1 MGARCEYID
10 LSTQNETVAPG
21 TSRRKI
27 EAWSISNPIL
37 TTQTMSR
44 SQQLDRYYQQIQSI
58 ILSRQNPI
66 TGLFP
71 ASTAVT
77 AHGDY
82 TDAWVRDNVYTI
94 LAVWGLALAYRKV
107 DAPPGRLFELEQ
119 SVVKLMRGLLF
130 CMLRQADKVEQ
141 FKQTQSPLDALHAK
155 YSTHTG
161 DVVVGDDE
169 WGHLQLDATSLFVLI
184 LAQMT
189 ASGLPAIYTLDEVN
203 FVQNLVY
210 YIGRTYRTPDFGLW
224 ERGDKINHGSVEL
237 NASSIGMAKAAL
249 EAIDGLD
256 LFGARGSQASVIHVL
271 PDEIA
276 RARLTLASLL
286 PRESSSK
293 ETDAA
298 LLSIIG
304 FPAFAVTD
312 PQLVARTRTKIVEK
326 LEGKYGCKRFLRDGH
341 QTVLEDSSRLHY
353 EPEELLKFEG
363 LECEWPLFFTYL
375 YLDALFSGD
384 VVNIEKYRSL
394 LASVSIDLNGTQL
407 LPELYYVP
415 EANIAAERSQPHSQI
430 RLPNENLPL
439 VWAQSLYFLG
449 ELLFD
454 KFLAPGD
461 LDPLGRH
468 LRIGNKRRRTVQ
480 IALIAEDEDL
490 QIQLSEYG
498 IATQTPIQIE
508 PIQVRQSTE
517 LAAAYMQIGRN
528 DKLGLTGRPI
538 RRLRSLT
545 TSRIFTI
552 CGETIVFLPSFL
564 DRQQFYLTFDYH
576 FLISQIKAEI
586 AYISEQWTQLG
597 RPTLALL
604 LTKSL
609 LQEGQDEFQGQQ
621 YASPLLELIAEFKQG
636 KCNGVPIRLGYLN
649 QLKLTAGTERIDNL
663 HEFKFGSTTIDP
675 VTPQSY
681 YLTYAIDCNQPLT
694 STQEFLLEAETN
706 INLLLRQLRGSNNLY
721 QQIELLHTLTK
732 LKGLD
737 FNTGFGGAGIDVS
750 VASLL
755 NEVYFKAGNFGNR
768 PYWAIVRSA
777 AGLLDKVAIS
787 LSDAVTDILI
797 GGKQLTVGMAYSE
810 ASLIDAPISHTEIV
824 DKIDEFCREDIRD
837 RVLTQEIIIYLGLLI
852 KSQPTLVKGLL
863 TLRVGYLIVLLTS
876 ELVMELKITQDEAY
890 EKLMEL
896 SPFEIQTRLHQVLTD
911 YQGLGNTIFQ
921 QESLHLNQSQQQ
933 IEWIVNETSASQN
946 NPAVTAIDWRYQRQ
960 KDGAINRVD
969 RDFYPNVWRLLK
981 HCKGLTIGDKLEK
994 RNRLDSE
1001 LILSEMTPGE
1011 KNFALRIEHLLNKIV
1026 APEYRQLNIEALM
1039 VLAALSERNLDLK
1052 IEEYI
1057 VLDVLIGHAVRL
1069 AWLDVE
1075 LPKNSIDRLNSTAF
1089 NPANYDR
1096 YKSFA
1101 WSAFYQSSPYTC
1113 ATYLVRS
1120 LQFLSQLAVRS

>member
-1 MGARCEYID
+1 MTRA
-10 LSTQNETVAPG
+10 
-21 TSRRKI
+21 
-27 EAWSISNPIL
+27 
-37 TTQTMSR
+37 
-44 SQQLDRYYQQIQSI
+44 QQLDRYYQHIQSI

-71 ASTAVT
+71 ASTAIT

-107 DAPPGRLFELEQ
+107 DAPPGRLFQLEQ

-130 CMLRQADKVEQ
+130 CMLRQADKVER

-189 ASGLPAIYTLDEVN
+189 ASGLPVIYTLDEVN

-224 ERGDKINHGSVEL
+224 ERGDKINHGGVEL

-249 EAIDGLD
+249 EAINGLD

-271 PDEIA
+271 PDEVA

-298 LLSIIG
+298 LLSVIG

-312 PQLVARTRTKIVEK
+312 PLLVDRTRTKIVTK

-341 QTVLEDSSRLHY
+341 QTVLEDSTRLYY

-363 LECEWPLFFTYL
+363 IECEWPLFFTYL

-384 VVNIEKYRSL
+384 QVGIDKYRGL
-394 LASVSIDLNGTQL
+394 LSSISVDIDGMQL

-415 EANIAAERSQPHSQI
+415 AAQVAAERSQPHSQT

-490 QIQLSEYG
+490 QSQLAEYG
-498 IATQTPIQIE
+498 IATQIPAQIE

-517 LAAAYMQIGRN
+517 LAAAYAQIGRN
-528 DKLGLTGRPI
+528 DKLNLTGRPV

-545 TSRIFTI
+545 TSRIFNI
-552 CGETIVFLPSFL
+552 CGETIVFLPAFL

-597 RPTLALL
+597 RPTMTLL

-609 LQEGQDEFQGQQ
+609 LQEGQSEFQNQQ
-621 YASPLLELIAEFKQG
+621 YSSPLLELITEFKQG
-636 KCNGVPIRLGYLN
+636 NCNGVSIRLGSLN
-649 QLKLTAGTERIDNL
+649 QLKLTAGIERIDDV
-663 HEFKFGSTTIDP
+663 HEFKFDQTDIDP
-675 VTPQSY
+675 VMPQHY
-681 YLTYAIDCNQPLT
+681 YLTYAADRNHALT
-694 STQEFLLEAETN
+694 NTQEFLLEAETN
-706 INLLLRQLRGSNNLY
+706 ISALLQQLRGSDNLY
-721 QQIELLHTLTK
+721 QQIELLQTLTR

-737 FNTGFGGAGIDVS
+737 FETGFGGANAKVT

-755 NEVYFKAGNFGNR
+755 NEVYFKAGNFSSH
-768 PYWAIVRSA
+768 PHWAIVRYA
-777 AGLLDKVAIS
+777 AGLLDKVEIS

-797 GGKQLTVGMAYSE
+797 SGKQMTVGMAYSE
-810 ASLIDAPISHTEIV
+810 AAVIDRPMSHTEITE
-824 DKIDEFCREDIRD
+824 KISEFCREDIRD

-852 KSQPTLVKGLL
+852 KSQPSLVKGLL
-863 TLRVGYLIVLLTS
+863 TLRVGYLILLLTS
-876 ELVMELKITQDEAY
+876 ELAIELKITQDEAY
-890 EKLMEL
+890 EKLMGL
-896 SPFEIQTRLHQVLTD
+896 SPFEIQARLHHVLAD
-911 YQGLGNTIFQ
+911 YQGLGNTLFQ
-921 QESLHLNQSQQQ
+921 QESLHLSQSQHQ
-933 IEWIVNETSASQN
+933 IEWVVNSKIDRVD
-946 NPAVTAIDWRYQRQ
+946 NPTIDWRYQRC
-960 KDGAINRVD
+960 KEGAINRVD
-969 RDFYPNVWRLLK
+969 QGFYPSVWRLLE

-994 RNRLDSE
+994 RNRLDSD

-1011 KNFALRIEHLLNKIV
+1011 KNFALRIEHLLNKVV
-1026 APEYRQLNIEALM
+1026 APEYRQLNIEALIA
-1039 VLAALSERNLDLK
+1039 LAALSERNPELN
-1052 IEEYI
+1052 IAEYI

-1069 AWLDVE
+1069 AWLDGD
-1075 LPKNSIDRLNSTAF
+1075 LPKITASTLDHTAF
-1089 NPANYDR
+1089 DPINYDL
-1096 YKSFA
+1096 YKSTA
-1101 WSAFYQSSPYTC
+1101 WSAFYQTSPYIC
-1113 ATYLVRS
+1113 ANYIVRS
-1120 LQFLSQLAVRS
+1120 LQFLSQLAV

>member
-1 MGARCEYID
+1 M
-10 LSTQNETVAPG
+10 N
-21 TSRRKI
+21 
-27 EAWSISNPIL
+27 
-37 TTQTMSR
+37 R
-44 SQQLDRYYQQIQSI
+44 SQELDRYYQQIQAI

-71 ASTAVT
+71 ASTAIT

-130 CMLRQADKVEQ
+130 CMLRQADKVER

-169 WGHLQLDATSLFVLI
+169 WGHLQLDATSLYILI

-189 ASGLPAIYTLDEVN
+189 AAGFVVIYTLDEVN

-210 YIGRTYRTPDFGLW
+210 YIGRTYRTPDYGLW

-249 EAIDGLD
+249 EAINGLD

-341 QTVLEDSSRLHY
+341 QTVLEDTSRLHY

-363 LECEWPLFFTYL
+363 IECEWPLFFTYL
-375 YLDALFSGD
+375 YLDTLFSGD
-384 VVNIEKYRSL
+384 AVGIEKYRRL
-394 LASVSIDLNGTQL
+394 LADIAIDRYGAQL

-415 EANIAAERSQPHSQI
+415 PQAIAAERSQPHSQI
-430 RLPNENLPL
+430 RLPNDNLPL

-449 ELLFD
+449 ELLAD
-454 KFLAPGD
+454 RFLAPGD

-468 LRIGNKRRRTVQ
+468 LQIGNKRRRTVQ
-480 IALIAEDEDL
+480 IALIAEDEEL
-490 QIQLSEYG
+490 QGQLAEYG
-498 IATQTPIQIE
+498 IATQTPTQIA
-508 PIQVRQSTE
+508 PIQVLQSTE
-517 LAAAYMQIGRN
+517 LATAYAQIGRN

-552 CGETIVFLPSFL
+552 CGDTIVFLPAFL

-586 AYISEQWTQLG
+586 AYISEHWTQLG
-597 RPTLALL
+597 RPTLTLL
-604 LTKSL
+604 LTKAL

-636 KCNGVPIRLGYLN
+636 KCNGVPIRLGSLN
-649 QLKLTAGTERIDNL
+649 QLKLTAGNERIDNL
-663 HEFKFGSTTIDP
+663 YEFKFDRTAVNSSVP
-675 VTPQSY
+675 EHY
-681 YLTYAIDCNQPLT
+681 YLAYNPDRNQPLT
-694 STQEFLLEAETN
+694 NTQEFLLEAETSVS
-706 INLLLRQLRGSNNLY
+706 LLLNQLRGSDNLY

-732 LKGLD
+732 LKGLN
-737 FNTGFGGAGIDVS
+737 FSTGFGGVEVKVT
-750 VASLL
+750 VANLL
-755 NEVYFKAGNFGNR
+755 DEVYFKAANFSNR
-768 PYWAIVRSA
+768 PQWAIVRYA
-777 AGLLDKVAIS
+777 AGLLDKIDIS
-787 LSDAVTDILI
+787 LSDAVTDISI
-797 GGKQLTVGMAYSE
+797 SGKQLTVGMAYSQD
-810 ASLIDAPISHTEIV
+810 ALIDRPMSHTEIIQ
-824 DKIDEFCREDIRD
+824 KIDEFCREDIRD

-852 KSQPTLVKGLL
+852 KSQPNLVKGLL
-863 TLRVGYLIVLLTS
+863 TLRVGYLILLLTS
-876 ELVMELKITQDEAY
+876 ELAIELGLTQDEAY
-890 EKLMEL
+890 EQLMAL
-896 SPFEIQTRLHQVLTD
+896 SPFEIQTRLHHVLTD
-911 YQGLGNTIFQ
+911 YQGLGNTIFK
-921 QESLHLNQSQQQ
+921 QESLHLNQAQDR
-933 IEWIVNETSASQN
+933 IEWVVNTVDPVINKVPS
-946 NPAVTAIDWRYQRQ
+946 PPIDWRYQRR

-969 RDFYPNVWRLLK
+969 RDFYPSVWRLLE
-981 HCKGLTIGDKLEK
+981 HCKGITIGDKLEK

-1001 LILSEMTPGE
+1001 IILSEMTPGE
-1011 KNFALRIEHLLNKIV
+1011 KNFALRIEHLLNKID

-1039 VLAALSERNLDLK
+1039 ALAALSERNPDLD

-1069 AWLDVE
+1069 AWLDID
-1075 LPKNSIDRLNSTAF
+1075 LPKITISQLDRSAF
-1089 NPANYDR
+1089 DPNNYDR

-1101 WSAFYQSSPYTC
+1101 WGAFYQSSPQIC
-1113 ATYLVRS
+1113 ASYIVKS
-1120 LQFLSQLAVRS
+1120 LQFLSQLAV